1 MLIFLLG
8 DKSVSTAFVN
18 NRIIYRIVS
27 SLLLIV
33 CILILIHLTPNLF
46 KPEFLPSDDFFHFWG
61 AGNQNLHGENPF
73 DPEKI
78 VQIKLQEGSLSSETY
93 STSIMLNPPWTISL
107 LMPFGL
113 LSFRISRLTWLIF
126 STVLI
131 LISSQILWQ
140 IYSGKPKQRWLA
152 ILVVFIFAPTISVLE
167 KGQLTPLVVMGITGF
182 LYFSVYRRNDWL
194 AGILLTL
201 ASIKPQLALI
211 FWIALLF
218 WVVRQRRWVILIS
231 CLLTI
236 LITSLVALI
245 FNPHLLLQYMA
256 MLQTYH
262 LSDWASPTIG
272 AYLRLFWL
280 GVDKF
285 WLQFLPS
292 LLGGLWFI
300 YYWFKHYKTW
310 NWMDEL
316 PVLLL
321 VSQLISPYSW
331 TYDLV
336 ILIPMLITAT
346 IRIITDWK
354 RWSTLLL
361 GVIFIAVN
369 ILDLVLHVK
378 MNEFWFIWMVPA
390 LFIWYLIV
398 HWQYPKLP
406 DRLFLSVPTIN

>member
-1 MLIFLLG
+1 MLIILLG

-18 NRIIYRIVS
+18 NRIIYRIVLS
-27 SLLLIV
+27 ILLIV

-46 KPEFLPSDDFFHFWG
+46 KPEFFPSDDFFHFWG

-78 VQIKLQEGSLSSETY
+78 AQIKLQEGNLSSETY
-93 STSIMLNPPWTISL
+93 LTSIMLNPPWTISF

-126 STVLI
+126 STVLL

-152 ILVVFIFAPTISVLE
+152 ILVVFIFTPTISVLE
-167 KGQLTPLVVMGITGF
+167 KGQLTPLVVIGITGF

-201 ASIKPQLALI
+201 ASIKPQLAII

-218 WVVRQRRWVILIS
+218 WVIRKRRWVILIS
-231 CLLTI
+231 CLITVL
-236 LITSLVALI
+236 LTSLVALI
-245 FNPHLLLQYMA
+245 FNPHLLLQYMG

-354 RWSTLLL
+354 HWSTLLL

-369 ILDLVLHVK
+369 TLDLVLHVK

-406 DRLFLSVPTIN
+406 DKLSLSAPTIN

>member
-1 MLIFLLG
+1 
-8 DKSVSTAFVN
+8 
-18 NRIIYRIVS
+18 
-27 SLLLIV
+27 
-33 CILILIHLTPNLF
+33 
-46 KPEFLPSDDFFHFWG
+46 
-61 AGNQNLHGENPF
+61 
-73 DPEKI
+73 
-78 VQIKLQEGSLSSETY
+78 
-93 STSIMLNPPWTISL
+93 
-107 LMPFGL
+107 
-113 LSFRISRLTWLIF
+113 
-126 STVLI
+126 
-131 LISSQILWQ
+131 
-140 IYSGKPKQRWLA
+140 
-152 ILVVFIFAPTISVLE
+152 
-167 KGQLTPLVVMGITGF
+167 
-182 LYFSVYRRNDWL
+182 
-194 AGILLTL
+194 
-201 ASIKPQLALI
+201 
-211 FWIALLF
+211 
-218 WVVRQRRWVILIS
+218 
-231 CLLTI
+231 
-236 LITSLVALI
+236 
-245 FNPHLLLQYMA
+245 MA

-369 ILDLVLHVK
+369 IFDLVLHVK